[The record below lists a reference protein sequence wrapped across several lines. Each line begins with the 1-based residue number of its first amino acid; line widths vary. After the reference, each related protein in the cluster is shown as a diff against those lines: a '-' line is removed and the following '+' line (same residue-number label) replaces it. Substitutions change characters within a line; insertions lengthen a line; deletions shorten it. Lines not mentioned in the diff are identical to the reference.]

1 MAISLFI
8 EVKKNKNLIM
18 IMIMINDFKNLNF
31 KIIESLVNQINKLVY
46 VSKNEVS

>member
-1 MAISLFI
+1 LFI
-8 EVKKNKNLIM
+8 EVKKNKNLN
-18 IMIMINDFKNLNF
+18 MINDFKNLDF

>member
-1 MAISLFI
+1 
-8 EVKKNKNLIM
+8 
-18 IMIMINDFKNLNF
+18 MINDFKNLDF

>member
-1 MAISLFI
+1 LAISLFI
-8 EVKKNKNLIM
+8 EVKKNKNL

>member
-1 MAISLFI
+1 
-8 EVKKNKNLIM
+8 
-18 IMIMINDFKNLNF
+18 MIMINDFKNLDF

>member
-1 MAISLFI
+1 
-8 EVKKNKNLIM
+8 M

>member
-1 MAISLFI
+1 LAISLFI
-8 EVKKNKNLIM
+8 EVKKNKNLN
-18 IMIMINDFKNLNF
+18 MINDFKNLDF

>member
-1 MAISLFI
+1 MFI
-8 EVKKNKNLIM
+8 EVKKNKNLN
-18 IMIMINDFKNLNF
+18 MINDFKNLDF

>member
-1 MAISLFI
+1 
-8 EVKKNKNLIM
+8 M
-18 IMIMINDFKNLNF
+18 IMIMINDFKNLDF

>member
-1 MAISLFI
+1 
-8 EVKKNKNLIM
+8 
-18 IMIMINDFKNLNF
+18 MINDFKNLNF

>member
-1 MAISLFI
+1 
-8 EVKKNKNLIM
+8 
-18 IMIMINDFKNLNF
+18 MINNFKNLDF

>member
-1 MAISLFI
+1 
-8 EVKKNKNLIM
+8 
-18 IMIMINDFKNLNF
+18 MIMINDFKNLNF